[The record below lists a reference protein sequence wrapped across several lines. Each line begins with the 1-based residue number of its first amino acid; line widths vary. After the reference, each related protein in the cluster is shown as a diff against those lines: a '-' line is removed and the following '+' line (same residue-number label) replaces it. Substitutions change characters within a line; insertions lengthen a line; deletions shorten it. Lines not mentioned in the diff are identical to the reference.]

1 MTLEKV
7 LNSVGKTLFIKYYYF
22 FRDKSRE
29 ECIDAMSEDY
39 SDKSKRTRISHA
51 KRIFREGKQ
60 REALEIIIS
69 SKKVDAA
76 TRIRA
81 EKIIKTGV

>member
-1 MTLEKV
+1 MSLDKV
-7 LNSVGKTLFIKYYYF
+7 LSGVGMTVFVKYYYC
-22 FRDKSRE
+22 FRDKSCE
-29 ECIDAMSEDY
+29 ECIDAISEDY

-81 EKIIKTGV
+81 EIIIKTGV